1 MSGQFMNDDTN
12 EPMTVSEARAKY
24 SKPGEPLQCPL
35 CGDFDWKAGASVDEG
50 HIDFYFLECGTCGTE
65 LLEAEG

>member
-1 MSGQFMNDDTN
+1 MSGQFINQDTE

-35 CGDFDWKAGASVDEG
+35 CGDSAWGAGCSADEG
-50 HIDFYFLECGTCGTE
+50 HIDFYYLECGTCGTQ
-65 LLEAEG
+65 LLEDE